1 VYLGLAV
8 VLMSAGRSQSTFDV
22 VQLSETL
29 NVPARTIQRWRQ
41 WWVEQ
46 FPLTPLWQAS
56 CARFMPPIDL
66 VLLPTSLTERFAGSV
81 DESMRRILLFLTPL
95 TVGRPFTLNEGC

>member
-1 VYLGLAV
+1 
-8 VLMSAGRSQSTFDV
+8 M

-41 WWVEQ
+41 WWVEL
-46 FPLTPLWQAS
+46 FPLTPLWQSS

-66 VLLPTSLTERFAGSV
+66 CRLPTSLTERFAGSL

-95 TVGRPFTLNEGC
+95 TAGRLVTLNEGY